1 MADEVKE
8 ESSVNVPD
16 AAAGIAA
23 PMRPPV
29 PIRRTIVSASIPRQV
44 DARMRDG
51 ADFDSGSF
59 DPAQLDDSALAA
71 EITMLAEGYNV
82 VPTMPLLS
90 LLVSAATALGSQVQ
104 VRIGGVWQEPPI
116 LWGMIVAPPGS
127 RKTAMVA
134 LPKSLLGAVAEAEQ
148 EEWRLRHDIAA
159 RERRQLELEWAVHD
173 AECRK
178 AIRDHLADPA
188 PPALRP
194 DAVVVPI
201 RPGIV
206 VEDSSIEEMTER
218 AAGSPRGIL
227 ALSDEASAMLARGRS
242 TRALMLQATSA
253 GSLRV
258 GRISRESRELG
269 MFAISVLSATQP
281 DRVGAFL
288 GGEDDGLAGRFLWV
302 WVGEALLPRIAMS
315 QFSLDGL
322 LEMMARLRE
331 MGRVNTMTAIPVSA
345 DGIQLL
351 QQAMQRWHGE
361 ANRYGGLVRSWFEK
375 APGHAARLALVLEA
389 MLAARS
395 SGGVPDS
402 ISASRIGVAIGL
414 IDRIFAPAMMKVADH
429 VGQGRR
435 DRMSQEL
442 VRHLV
447 SNQIDNFRE
456 RDLRREHAGR
466 FGDSRLLQ
474 EAIRELE
481 ADGTLM
487 RADRQPGARGR
498 RPGDYVVDRALL
510 SAARRD

>member
-1 MADEVKE
+1 MADEVKDGP
-8 ESSVNVPD
+8 SVNVPD
-16 AAAGIAA
+16 ASAGIAA

-29 PIRRTIVSASIPRQV
+29 PIRRPIVPAAVPQQIETQV
-44 DARMRDG
+44 RHG

-82 VPTMPLLS
+82 APTMPLLS
-90 LLVSAATALGSQVQ
+90 LLVSASTALGSQVQ
-104 VRIGGVWQEPPI
+104 VRIGAVWHEPPI

-127 RKTAMVA
+127 RKSAMVA
-134 LPKSLLGAVAEAEQ
+134 LPKSLLGAVAAAEQ
-148 EEWRLRHDIAA
+148 EEWRLRHEIAA

-173 AECRK
+173 AERRK
-178 AIRDHLADPA
+178 AIRDHLDDPA
-188 PPALRP
+188 PPARRP

-258 GRISRESRELG
+258 GRISRESRQLG
-269 MFAISVLSATQP
+269 VFAISVLSATQP

-302 WVGEALLPRIAMS
+302 WVGEALPPRIAMS
-315 QFSLDGL
+315 QLALDGML
-322 LEMMARLRE
+322 DMMARLRE
-331 MGRVNTMTAIPVSA
+331 MGRVNSMTAIPVSA

-361 ANRYGGLVRSWFEK
+361 ANRHGGLVRSWFEK
-375 APGHAARLALVLEA
+375 APGHAGRLALVLEA

-395 SGGVPDS
+395 SGELPDG
-402 ISASRIGVAIGL
+402 ISASRIGVAIAL
-414 IDRIFAPAMMKVADH
+414 IDRVFAPAMMTVAGH

-435 DRMSQEL
+435 ERMSQAL
-442 VRHLV
+442 VDHLV
-447 SNQIDNFRE
+447 SNELDAFRL

-466 FGDSRLLQ
+466 FGDARLLQ

-481 ADGTLM
+481 ADGTLV

-498 RPGDYVVDRALL
+498 RPGDYVVDRSLL
-510 SAARRD
+510 GTAQRG